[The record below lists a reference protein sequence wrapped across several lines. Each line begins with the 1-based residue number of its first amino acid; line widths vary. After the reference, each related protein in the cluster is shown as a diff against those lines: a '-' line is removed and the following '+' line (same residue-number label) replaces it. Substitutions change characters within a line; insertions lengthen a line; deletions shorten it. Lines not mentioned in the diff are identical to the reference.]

1 MKRIIILTICL
12 VTVLVETAAQK
23 DMAVAPVFA
32 GKVIPKKRM
41 EETLVKGESIHKFKL
56 SLFRSLKMEVSTAER
71 DTIESLVLLDA
82 PGMEDSSETEYE
94 MKDGHLSYC
103 IVSLPAQQKRYLCY
117 QCYESRPDTYQLTLV
132 YIEGWATLKD
142 LHRTFKRK

>member
-1 MKRIIILTICL
+1 MKRLIILMACL
-12 VTVLVETAAQK
+12 GIALAQAAAQK
-23 DMAVAPVFA
+23 DMAVSPVFA
-32 GKVIPKKRM
+32 GKIIPKKRM

-56 SLFRSLKMEVSTAER
+56 SLFRSLKMEVSTVER

-142 LHRTFKRK
+142 LHKTFKRE

>member
-1 MKRIIILTICL
+1 MKRLIILMACL
-12 VTVLVETAAQK
+12 SIAFTQAAAQK
-23 DMAVAPVFA
+23 DMAVEQVFA

-41 EETLVKGESIHKFKL
+41 EETLIKGESIHKFKL

-71 DTIESLVLLDA
+71 DQIESLVLQDA
-82 PGMEDSSETEYE
+82 KGMEDSPEAEYE
-94 MKDGHLSYC
+94 MRDGHLYYC

-142 LHRTFKRK
+142 LHKTFKRE

>member
-12 VTVLVETAAQK
+12 VAALAEAVAQR
-23 DMAVAPVFA
+23 DMAVSPVFA

-56 SLFRSLKMEVSTAER
+56 SLFRSLKMEVSAAER
-71 DTIESLVLLDA
+71 DTIESLVLRDVE
-82 PGMEDSSETEYE
+82 GFEDSPEAEYE
-94 MKDGHLSYC
+94 LKDGHLSYC
-103 IVSLPAQQKRYLCY
+103 ISSLAAQQKRYLCY
-117 QCYESRPDTYQLTLV
+117 QCYESRPSTYQLTLV

-142 LHRTFKRK
+142 LHHTFKRK

>member
-1 MKRIIILTICL
+1 MKRIIILTL
-12 VTVLVETAAQK
+12 LLSMALAQAVAQK
-23 DMAVAPVFA
+23 DMAVTPVFA
-32 GKVIPKKRM
+32 GKIVPKKRM

-71 DTIESLVLLDA
+71 DSIESLVLHDVEGL
-82 PGMEDSSETEYE
+82 EDSPEAEYE

-103 IVSLPAQQKRYLCY
+103 ISSLPAQQKCYLCY
-117 QCYESRPDTYQLTLV
+117 QCYESRPGNYQLTLV

-142 LHRTFKRK
+142 LHHTFKRK